1 MSKEI
6 RGYFGQFGAIE
17 FLQFHQSPQ
26 YGFVQFKLE
35 ESAEAVLSQA
45 SHCVSN
51 LVLTVEAAYDYHQP
65 AFRSG
70 NLMLPPQQNSLLHI
84 LVALNDDCLREVFL
98 RLKLFDLSH
107 AAQVCVRF
115 NQLAMEVFSIKFKH
129 LKLDFKSL
137 EITNVLREID
147 VKILLSNF
155 GSLIQSLH
163 VDGHAIGIPMFQKVL
178 QRLIGKFCSNLK
190 ELELTNFG
198 VREVLHDQLN
208 PIFAQLERLTLKS
221 CDFEVDMKDMLS
233 NCNELKVLI
242 FQKCKMN
249 NWECIKQQFQQLDD
263 IRLIA
268 NKYLDDDCLD
278 RFITLNPT
286 LTKFSIDDY
295 NVDVSLFRSIGHNL
309 PTLIELDVI
318 DYMDSDEFQEVIRE
332 LGQLRSLKVLKMNF
346 LSNQILP
353 LMTALAANNVPI
365 THLKLHNGETD
376 DEAIDKISQ
385 LKRITILKLDDVK
398 GLTDEQLIKLANQL
412 PKLQQLQLGESTE
425 MITTI
430 ALKKIISHAKELSV
444 LKLLMKYRHTIDI
457 DDFKAMVK
465 SIQNR
470 PERSNLMIE
479 LTTDGTNVNVPGAI
493 LLENRDLVY
502 INEHVDISDD
512 SDDFD
517 DYDDGDF
524 DNSYDSSDFS
534 DYSIFYDYCNNE
546 YGEYDENEYHNDYPF
561 Y

>member
-1 MSKEI
+1 MKLFQKSKEI

-17 FLQFHQSPQ
+17 FVQFHQSQQ

-35 ESAEAVLSQA
+35 ESAVAVLSQA

-51 LVLTVEAAYDYHQP
+51 HVLTVKAAYDYYQP

-70 NLMLPPQQNSLLHI
+70 NLMLPPQQNTLLHI

-115 NQLAMEVFSIKFKH
+115 NQLAMEAFSIKFKH
-129 LKLDFKSL
+129 LKLDSKSL
-137 EITNVLREID
+137 GITNLLRPID

-155 GSLIQSLH
+155 GSVLQSLN
-163 VDGHAIGIPMFQKVL
+163 VDGNVIGIPIFLKVL
-178 QRLIGKFCSNLK
+178 QRMIGESCSNLK
-190 ELELTNFG
+190 ELELTNFD
-198 VREVLHDQLN
+198 VQEVLYDQLY
-208 PIFAQLERLTLKS
+208 PILAKLERLTLKS
-221 CDFEVDMKDMLS
+221 CYFEVDMKHMLS

-268 NKYLDDDCLD
+268 NKYIDDDCLD
-278 RFITLNPT
+278 RFIILNPT

-295 NVDVSLFRSIGHNL
+295 NVGASLFRSIGHNL
-309 PTLIELDVI
+309 STLIELDVI
-318 DYMDSDEFQEVIRE
+318 DYMDSVEFRDVIRE
-332 LGQLRSLKVLKMNF
+332 LGQLRSLKVLKLNF

-376 DEAIDKISQ
+376 DEAVDNISQ
-385 LKRITILKLDDVK
+385 LKRITILELDDVK
-398 GLTDEQLIKLANQL
+398 GLTDEHLIKLANQL
-412 PKLQQLQLGESTE
+412 PKLQELHFGESTD

-430 ALKKIISHAKELSV
+430 ALKKIISHAKELLV
-444 LKLLMKYRHTIDI
+444 LKLLIKYRHTIDI
-457 DDFKAMVK
+457 DDFKAMIK
-465 SIQNR
+465 SIQDR
-470 PERSNLMIE
+470 PERSSLMIE
-479 LTTDGTNVNVPGAI
+479 LTTDGTNVNVPDAI
-493 LLENRDLVY
+493 LIENRDLVN
-502 INEHVDISDD
+502 INEHVEFSDD
-512 SDDFD
+512 SDNFDEYFDTDFD
-517 DYDDGDF
+517 DSYEISDFGEDDFF
-524 DNSYDSSDFS
+524 DN
-534 DYSIFYDYCNNE
+534 
-546 YGEYDENEYHNDYPF
+546 EYDEYHDDYPF